1 MIKKSLPLVLLIMF
15 FYNGFGQNNP
25 CAENFLITSKS
36 LEIKSSNIPEYIIS
50 WNFTKTANKN
60 FLVSELEIQ
69 PLNGCWKSLN
79 GTKRSEKIIH
89 KIGSLSKKSQGEFA
103 VSFKD
108 LNAKCFKWRTKI
120 VNTTTNCESFTD
132 WQFFSFL

>member
-1 MIKKSLPLVLLIMF
+1 MIRTLLPLVLLIMYS
-15 FYNGFGQNNP
+15 YNGFGQNNP
-25 CAENFLITSKS
+25 CAENFLVAGKT
-36 LEIKSSNIPEYIIS
+36 LENKSSNMPEYLIS
-50 WNFTKTANKN
+50 WNFSNTANKN
-60 FLVSELEIQ
+60 SLVSELEIQ
-69 PLNGCWKSLN
+69 PLNGCWNGLD

-89 KIGSLSKKSQGEFA
+89 KIESLSKKSQGEFA

-120 VNTTTNCESFTD
+120 VNSSTNCESFTA

>member
-1 MIKKSLPLVLLIMF
+1 MIRKLLPLVLLIMF

-25 CAENFLITSKS
+25 CAENFLIAGKTFESKN
-36 LEIKSSNIPEYIIS
+36 SNISEYLIS
-50 WNFTKTANKN
+50 WDFSKTPNKN
-60 FLVSELEIQ
+60 SLTSEFEIQ
-69 PLNGCWKSLN
+69 PLNSCWNGLD
-79 GTKRSEKIIH
+79 GTKRSEKMTH